1 MHCSSGE
8 GETLEQH
15 VRAVHRL
22 YLKAL
27 MRLDALE
34 DEDGPLAGVSES
46 ELSTARAEHLLQ
58 FTRLNRL
65 LVQLGYVPRGL
76 TTRDVIQ
83 REYAAETTR
92 PHGRGPERMAR
103 AAARAEMPVR

>member
-1 MHCSSGE
+1 
-8 GETLEQH
+8 
-15 VRAVHRL
+15 
-22 YLKAL
+22 

-46 ELSTARAEHLLQ
+46 ELSAARAEHTLQ
-58 FTRLNRL
+58 FNRLNRL

-76 TTRDVIQ
+76 TTRDAIQ
-83 REYAAETTR
+83 REYAAKTTR
-92 PHGRGPERMAR
+92 PHGGGPERMAR